1 MKTASKIN
9 EEVKK
14 IDLKLANEFIGTKLS
29 SSIFA
34 VLENNKSYDDKV
46 LKLMNNNQEF
56 LHITSNF
63 KLNFTKQ

>member
-1 MKTASKIN
+1 MTASKIN

-14 IDLKLANEFIGTKLS
+14 IDLKLANEFIETKLS

-46 LKLMNNNQEF
+46 LKLMNNNPEF